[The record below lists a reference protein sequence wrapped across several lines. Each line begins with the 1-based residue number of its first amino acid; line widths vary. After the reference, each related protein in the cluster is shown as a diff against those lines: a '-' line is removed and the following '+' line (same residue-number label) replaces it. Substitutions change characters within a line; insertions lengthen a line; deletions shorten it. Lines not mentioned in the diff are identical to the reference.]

1 METSTLVTWPSKL
14 KIGAKSKKG
23 ELNENLTVNVSLT
36 HLRGSGHECQT
47 TFLNFPIEIFELYEY
62 E

>member
-23 ELNENLTVNVSLT
+23 ELNKNLTVNASLT
-36 HLRGSGHECQT
+36 QLRGSGQKSAKPH
-47 TFLNFPIEIFELYEY
+47 LIFWDILI
-62 E
+62 